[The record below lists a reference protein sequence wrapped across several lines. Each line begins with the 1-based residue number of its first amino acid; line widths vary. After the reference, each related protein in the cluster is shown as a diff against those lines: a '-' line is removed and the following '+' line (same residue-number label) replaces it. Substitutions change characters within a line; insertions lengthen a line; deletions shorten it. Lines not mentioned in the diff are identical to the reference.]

1 MNRLRPADQRGSGPI
16 SAWIGFTVFLAL
28 LLFAVQVLYN
38 LYATSVVTA
47 VTSDAARRVAAAAGG
62 PDSVETVEADAR
74 HSLGRYADR
83 VSFDWSGSDQDF
95 VVVRVRARNPR
106 FVWPSLDRP
115 MAFDEIDRTIRV
127 RVERFR

>member
-1 MNRLRPADQRGSGPI
+1 MRACPRERGSGPI

-28 LLFAVQVLYN
+28 LLVAVQVLYN

-62 PDSVETVEADAR
+62 PDSVATVEADAR
-74 HSLGRYADR
+74 RALGRYGDR
-83 VSFDWSGSDQDF
+83 VSFDWSASDDDY

-106 FVWPSLDRP
+106 FLWAALDRP
-115 MAFDEIDRTIRV
+115 LAFDDVDRTIRV

>member
-1 MNRLRPADQRGSGPI
+1 MAGRNGERGSGPI

-28 LLFAVQVLYN
+28 LMLAVQVMYN

-47 VTSDAARRVAAAAGG
+47 VTTDAARRVAAAAGG
-62 PDSVETVEADAR
+62 RESVGTVEADAR
-74 HSLGRYADR
+74 RELGGYGER
-83 VSFDWSGSDQDF
+83 VSFDWSASDDDF

-106 FVWPSLDRP
+106 FLWSALDRP
-115 MAFDEIDRTIRV
+115 FAFDAIDRTIRV